1 MIKVV
6 RSDNVITIS
15 GHANSAEYGKDIVC
29 ASVSSIVY
37 TTINALKKI
46 NPDSI
51 EVEDGSSMVIK
62 VLIQDEIIKALLE
75 NMMELLKSLEEDY
88 PKNLNVKES
97 SYVF

>member
-6 RSDNVITIS
+6 KQDNIITIS

-46 NPDSI
+46 KEDSL
-51 EVEDGSSMVIK
+51 EVEDNSKMTIK
-62 VLIQDEIIKALLE
+62 ILVEDEITNLLIE
-75 NMMELLKSLEEDY
+75 NMVELLKQIEEDY

-97 SYVF
+97 

>member
-6 RSDNVITIS
+6 KKDNIITIS

-29 ASVSSIVY
+29 ASVSSIIY

-46 NPDSI
+46 KEESI
-51 EVEDGSSMVIK
+51 EVEDNSSMTIK
-62 VLIQDEIIKALLE
+62 ILAEDEVVSWLIE
-75 NMMELLKSLEEDY
+75 NMMELLHSLEEDY

-97 SYVF
+97 